1 MCNRRSSVPK
11 HGRRLPRWPN
21 ASSRPSAA
29 RFCVSKHVLMR
40 FYALIMT
47 SFTLRQLDRTRQT
60 GSARLG
66 ASWYAPM
73 DGAASQAGVIGV
85 TIGEFKS
92 VGGRDSRPQS
102 IVGAAT
108 GSRGSTP

>member
-1 MCNRRSSVPK
+1 
-11 HGRRLPRWPN
+11 
-21 ASSRPSAA
+21 
-29 RFCVSKHVLMR
+29 
-40 FYALIMT
+40 
-47 SFTLRQLDRTRQT
+47 
-60 GSARLG
+60 
-66 ASWYAPM
+66 M